1 MARKFTKGKQRAIV
15 KALRAGEYAKAA
27 AEAQGVDESTYYRWL
42 QRGEAALKAAD
53 DDDEPVDAKELGYA
67 DFLVK
72 VRRAEAEAEQ
82 AALRRVQSSEDW
94 RATAW
99 FLERRYPGRWAKRQS
114 VDVTSKEQPIRTV
127 EVVRTVRGRPGE
139 I

>member
-67 DFLVK
+67 DFLGQAGGGGG
-72 VRRAEAEAEQ
+72 RAGR
-82 AALRRVQSSEDW
+82 AA
-94 RATAW
+94 A
-99 FLERRYPGRWAKRQS
+99 GAK
-114 VDVTSKEQPIRTV
+114 
-127 EVVRTVRGRPGE
+127 
-139 I
+139 

>member
-1 MARKFTKGKQRAIV
+1 MARKFTKGTQRAIV
-15 KALRAGEYAKAA
+15 EALKAGEYAKVA

-42 QRGEAALKAAD
+42 QRGEAAAKAAD
-53 DDDEPVDAKELGYA
+53 NGKPVDAKELGYA

-82 AALRRVQSSEDW
+82 AALRRVQGSEDW

-99 FLERRYPGRWAKRQS
+99 FLERRYPGRWAKRQN
-114 VDVTSKEQPIRTV
+114 VDVTTKEQPIRIV
-127 EVVRTVRGRPGE
+127 EVVRTVRASADE
-139 I
+139 T